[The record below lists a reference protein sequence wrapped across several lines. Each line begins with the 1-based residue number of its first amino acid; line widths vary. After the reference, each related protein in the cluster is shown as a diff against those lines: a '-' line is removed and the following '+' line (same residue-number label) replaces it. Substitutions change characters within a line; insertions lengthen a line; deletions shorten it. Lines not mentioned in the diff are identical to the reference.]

1 MAFPVYI
8 KAGKTRLSIAKEIRE
23 VNRLRMGYEKSMARK
38 LQSLFLKTARQ
49 AAKAYEVGGNIE
61 AATSDL
67 EAELGAV
74 FRATYTSVID
84 KFASRVTE
92 NRKAES
98 QFQSLIFQ
106 YYAREGASK
115 VRGVASTTRRGIL
128 RAIQLGETEGLGV
141 DKTAK
146 LIVDRTGGTIG
157 RSRAATIARTETH
170 AAASFATDEATRE
183 LGLPAQKKRW
193 VSVGDART
201 RPSHAAANGQEV
213 GIDEPFIIRDKG
225 VEIEMKYPHDGS
237 GGASNNINCRCLAVY
252 FTDEDDLF
260 DDGGAETPVEPVAPA
275 APVAP
280 AVPVAPIPD
289 DPFAANAPFVLPR
302 NTALNDANIPIPKK
316 KDSLRTINAYVGSK
330 FVDPIVQREINE
342 NIGINWT
349 RRNPSMIGSVKL
361 SQATPRA
368 LAYVAQTVEEL
379 EYMGKYMGVIP
390 LRGIVHGRG
399 NRNGDQGGGIMG
411 LNKAAINA
419 YADAAEGKIPD
430 YEDLVKKQDA
440 IREEFRE
447 AKMAW
452 WEHRQDNY
460 PSYMRPEDYARMD
473 KDPIRKRYDD
483 LSIQY
488 KEIANQFAIVDN
500 YRRRGGENVPY
511 KIGDDL
517 SKRPWSTK
525 SHFTD
530 NLDKTRVL
538 MYHEFGHHIHQTYK
552 LKKSYS
558 RGENYVE
565 SQLTKFWNSKEKSEL
580 DYYAPSKYAM
590 TNQYEY
596 FVESFAM
603 YMMDRTDMIHPEMKT
618 FIDDLIKERGK

>member
-49 AAKAYEVGGNIE
+49 AAKAYEVGSNIE

-115 VRGVASTTRRGIL
+115 VRGVAATTRRGIL
-128 RAIQLGETEGLGV
+128 RAIELGETEALGV

-225 VEIEMKYPHDGS
+225 AEIEMKYPHDGS

-260 DDGGAETPVEPVAPA
+260 DDGGAEIPVEPVAPA
-275 APVAP
+275 ALAVPDEPVA
-280 AVPVAPIPD
+280 A
-289 DPFAANAPFVLPR
+289 
-302 NTALNDANIPIPKK
+302 
-316 KDSLRTINAYVGSK
+316 
-330 FVDPIVQREINE
+330 
-342 NIGINWT
+342 
-349 RRNPSMIGSVKL
+349 
-361 SQATPRA
+361 
-368 LAYVAQTVEEL
+368 
-379 EYMGKYMGVIP
+379 VIP
-390 LRGIVHGRG
+390 LAPRIAISDLITNVKSKKKLKEYDDKINDFTNDQQKRIFAKYDRPSQIR
-399 NRNGDQGGGIMG
+399 NRKGKYFSQSKT
-411 LNKAAINA
+411 L
-419 YADAAEGKIPD
+419 DAAVTGEVLEHEYGHHFDHMFASKAFTGRNKWFYSHQDKDFQLAFIEDSADLGLGERGADFDGILGHRLAEGFNEKLPAYKEFLFKKVTKMKKRRSGTYLVTTVEGKFDGATAISD
-430 YEDLVKKQDA
+430 IIDA
-440 IREEFRE
+440 MTSGYF
-447 AKMAW
+447 
-452 WEHRQDNY
+452 QDNHY
-460 PSYMRPEDYARMD
+460 VFGHGVSYFRRYGSKYSETFANLFAIYARPEAWKEAQRLFPRTTKRFQEILDEFDD
-473 KDPIRKRYDD
+473 K
-483 LSIQY
+483 
-488 KEIANQFAIVDN
+488 
-500 YRRRGGENVPY
+500 
-511 KIGDDL
+511 
-517 SKRPWSTK
+517 
-525 SHFTD
+525 
-530 NLDKTRVL
+530 
-538 MYHEFGHHIHQTYK
+538 
-552 LKKSYS
+552 
-558 RGENYVE
+558 
-565 SQLTKFWNSKEKSEL
+565 
-580 DYYAPSKYAM
+580 
-590 TNQYEY
+590 
-596 FVESFAM
+596 
-603 YMMDRTDMIHPEMKT
+603 
-618 FIDDLIKERGK
+618 